1 MWFGK
6 GVTIKKKDKVL
17 KEVPKKTI
25 TELLVMEA
33 STAVT
38 KSEEYK
44 WKLLDVLDTE
54 GYGILPS
61 GQTQTYL
68 EEQ

>member
-1 MWFGK
+1 
-6 GVTIKKKDKVL
+6 
-17 KEVPKKTI
+17 
-25 TELLVMEA
+25 MEA